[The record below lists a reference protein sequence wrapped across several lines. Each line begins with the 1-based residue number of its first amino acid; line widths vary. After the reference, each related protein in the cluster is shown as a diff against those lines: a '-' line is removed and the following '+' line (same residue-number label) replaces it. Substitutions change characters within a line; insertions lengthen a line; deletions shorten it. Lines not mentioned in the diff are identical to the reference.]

1 MLEQLGRLGR
11 PGDSVS
17 FDSWR
22 LVIVQ
27 ADPNR
32 IRRLRLEPD
41 VKPEAAERE
50 NLKQGLAE

>member
-41 VKPEAAERE
+41 VQPEIGQKES
-50 NLKQGLAE
+50 GV